1 MKFLKRYKIFEAL
14 FNTSDLEDILIDLK
28 DNGYGWSI
36 DARKTSE
43 NKSLIILNIYI
54 TKFLPQDKEKEYI
67 EDLNCLIRCDHYLRS
82 EGFMSKGFTEEK
94 VDSIKN
100 SRFFPDKYITGW
112 PDPGDSID
120 YDSIDEYPSLEL
132 QYEMKN

>member
-14 FNTSDLEDILIDLK
+14 FNTSDLEDILIDVK

-67 EDLNCLIRCDHYLRS
+67 EDLNCLIRCDQYLKS
-82 EGFMSKGFTEEK
+82 EGFVPMGFTEQK
-94 VDSIKN
+94 IDSIKN
-100 SRFFPDKYITGW
+100 NKFFPEEHITGW
-112 PDPGDSID
+112 PEPGDGID

-132 QYEMKN
+132 QYEMKS